1 MKINAK
7 CYIAV
12 KYPIYG
18 KIAFN
23 EMTEDEF
30 TWLLNLIV
38 SMRDN
43 GIIQDYQLEAIEL

>member
-1 MKINAK
+1 MKINVK
-7 CYIAV
+7 CYIAI

-23 EMTEDEF
+23 AMTEDEF
-30 TWLLNLIV
+30 TWFLDLIV

-43 GIIQDYQLEAIEL
+43 GIIKDYHVEAIEL